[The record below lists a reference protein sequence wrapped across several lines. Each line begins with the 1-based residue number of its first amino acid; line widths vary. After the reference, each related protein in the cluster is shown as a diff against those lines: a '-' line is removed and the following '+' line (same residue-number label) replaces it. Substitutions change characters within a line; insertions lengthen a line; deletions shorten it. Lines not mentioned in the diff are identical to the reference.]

1 VKTALPLPKT
11 NSLRREIM
19 SLPLFSW
26 PPRPF
31 RRAPNGPESPEMPE
45 SMMESPNGEKLA
57 LQSVRVEGRLDG
69 LLLSTVIRQHYRND
83 TAKNLE
89 IVYTFPLGYGNSLL
103 GLTVEM
109 AGKRLQGVVIEKKE
123 AEERYEKALEEGDT
137 PIMVQESSPGL
148 YTANLG
154 NIKAHETI
162 SVEIRCAQL
171 LRFEQDQIRVKIPT
185 VIAPRYGD
193 PHKDGGLAPHETDRV
208 DLAAK
213 YAFSVRLDIMGE
225 TAKAKI
231 TSPSHPDT
239 VITATENGAS
249 VLLEAGAMLDRDFI
263 LILQGLAGHSFALS
277 VPDEERHTVL
287 ASFCPKLP
295 VKADP
300 VLLKILVD
308 CSGSMEGDSIRQA
321 QRGLQTIIREL
332 SGHDYISFSRFGSKV
347 EHNFSPMKQCASGA
361 LQKLSS
367 MVKGLSA
374 DLGGTEMEQAVL
386 STCQEVAWPKETS
399 LRPSI
404 LLITDDLYWS
414 DGSLL
419 RKAIK
424 SGHRFFTIGVGS
436 APAESLLRQ
445 LAEKTGGACEFVT
458 PNEDMTAAIV
468 RMFRRMR
475 VAQTNKLRIDWGSE
489 ALWQSPLPLSIFDGE
504 TLHLF
509 ASFAELPTQK
519 PALLWEADGKTESA
533 SPETVTATENRDL
546 ARLGAAERLPDVSK
560 QEALDLALKYQLV
573 SEQSSLFLAY
583 LREGEDKVTE
593 LPQIHQ
599 VPQMMA
605 AGSHGYGS
613 VLMSCAVSFFVSGAW
628 PSKMFQSSQSFT
640 SSPTLQSNPP
650 AAAQTPRELLEQF
663 DRQALAHQDYAR
675 VLGLI
680 RQFTGD
686 VQDLITDFANQEGI
700 TPEQAWAVFLD
711 WLVARLANDYTLSR
725 QGHRLLRSQ
734 TKTLDQARSAAL
746 QSSLDQRFS
755 AVSAVAWH

>member
-1 VKTALPLPKT
+1 MLPF
-11 NSLRREIM
+11 I
-19 SLPLFSW
+19 PLFTSG
-26 PPRPF
+26 PRLKLPET
-31 RRAPNGPESPEMPE
+31 PESLMA
-45 SMMESPNGEKLA
+45 SPSGEKLA
-57 LQSVRVEGRLDG
+57 LESVRVEGRLDG
-69 LLLSTVIRQHYRND
+69 LLLSTVIRQNYRND

-89 IVYTFPLGYGNSLL
+89 IIYTFPLGCAAALL

-109 AGKRLQGVVIEKKE
+109 GGRRLQGVVIEKKE

-154 NIKAHETI
+154 NIKAKEAI

-171 LRFEQDQIRVKIPT
+171 LRFEQDRIRVKIPT

-193 PHKDGGLAPHETDRV
+193 PHKSGGLAPHETDKV
-208 DLAAK
+208 DLSAR
-213 YAFSVRLDIMGE
+213 YPFSVRLDIMGE

-263 LILQGLAGHSFALS
+263 LVLQGLAGHSFALS

-332 SGHDYISFSRFGSKV
+332 SSQDFISFSRFGSKV
-347 EHNFSPMKQCASGA
+347 EHNFSQMKQCASGA
-361 LQKLSS
+361 LQKLSA

-386 STCQEVAWPKETS
+386 STCQEVAWPEETS
-399 LRPSI
+399 PRPSI
-404 LLITDDLYWS
+404 LLITDDLYWNK
-414 DGSLL
+414 GSLL
-419 RKAIK
+419 REAVK

-458 PNEDMTAAIV
+458 PNEDMAAAIV

-475 VAQTNKLRIDWGSE
+475 VAQTNKLRLDWGGQ

-519 PALLWEADGKTESA
+519 PTLWWEADGKTESA

-546 ARLGAAERLPDVSK
+546 ARLGAAERLPALGPK
-560 QEALDLALKYQLV
+560 EALAWALKYQLV
-573 SEQSSLFLAY
+573 SEQSSLFLVY

-593 LPQIHQ
+593 LPEIHQ

-613 VLMSCAVSFFVSGAW
+613 VLGAGVMHCVASLLPLRMS
-628 PSKMFQSSQSFT
+628 PSNTFAKVIANTYSDST
-640 SSPTLQSNPP
+640 GINVT
-650 AAAQTPRELLEQF
+650 QTPRELLEEF

-686 VQDLITDFANQEGI
+686 VQDLISDFANQEGI
-700 TPEQAWAVFLD
+700 SLEQAWAVFLD

-725 QGHRLLRSQ
+725 PGHRLLRSQ
-734 TKTLDQARSAAL
+734 TKTLDQARSAAW

-755 AVSAVAWH
+755 AVSAAAWH